1 MKKLLLISL
10 SLFMGAST
18 SFSQSGNLKIG
29 PNLSG
34 ARDII
39 DYRLHDNELSVMT
52 SKGTDLNYWK
62 LSPVSLIPSSEAKPI
77 SAPKSKALGMVANSD
92 DYRYFGKVALDK
104 KDIVFYLKTESK
116 DKTTSLFYQD
126 LDQSFKPV
134 SKTSKLASRSTKGA
148 KTGLFNLGYSDG
160 GGYDIKTNRK
170 KDLLVII
177 NQGPRKKVEK
187 KLYPGEVTLTL
198 YSPSDM
204 KEISSSTY
212 DLGID
217 NYGGSAVIGDDGIVY
232 SLVYVDAAET
242 KAQRKEMKK
251 NGEATW
257 YYKIMGINLS
267 PIQNHLSRTS
277 FSKIKES
284 CVPL

>member
-160 GGYDIKTNRK
+160 GG
-170 KDLLVII
+170 
-177 NQGPRKKVEK
+177 
-187 KLYPGEVTLTL
+187 
-198 YSPSDM
+198 
-204 KEISSSTY
+204 
-212 DLGID
+212 
-217 NYGGSAVIGDDGIVY
+217 
-232 SLVYVDAAET
+232 
-242 KAQRKEMKK
+242 
-251 NGEATW
+251 
-257 YYKIMGINLS
+257 
-267 PIQNHLSRTS
+267 
-277 FSKIKES
+277 
-284 CVPL
+284 